1 MDAKAAGKSL
11 LGYGIII
18 AGGLSSR
25 MGTDKALLPVGAPS
39 RSEPM
44 LAHIARQMLAWC
56 DRILIASGDE
66 ARTVRYRAALAG
78 AARGMSEEQPERG
91 ASPSDDGAADT
102 NHRAAAEPG
111 ERIQYDHPGSDAPW
125 SLAMDHI
132 DWVVDRYA
140 GGGPLAG
147 LHAALVAVAAQQL
160 RSEVSGLDEYGLV
173 MACDMPRICPSLL
186 QRMLDTARDT
196 QADIVCVA
204 GQPFHALY
212 HARTAGT
219 ISEMLRADERRLMQ
233 LLNRVHAVHV
243 EPTTEERQIFT
254 PLNTPDAYR
263 KYREDEEGE
272 LEWPG

>member
-1 MDAKAAGKSL
+1 MA
-11 LGYGIII
+11 
-18 AGGLSSR
+18 
-25 MGTDKALLPVGAPS
+25 
-39 RSEPM
+39 
-44 LAHIARQMLAWC
+44 
-56 DRILIASGDE
+56 
-66 ARTVRYRAALAG
+66 
-78 AARGMSEEQPERG
+78 
-91 ASPSDDGAADT
+91 
-102 NHRAAAEPG
+102 
-111 ERIQYDHPGSDAPW
+111 
-125 SLAMDHI
+125 HI

-147 LHAALVAVAAQQL
+147 LHAALDAVAAQQL

-263 KYREDEEGE
+263 KYRSEEKG
-272 LEWPG
+272 GA